1 MDDLNYQHSLN
12 VAHRYARAADNHE
25 KVRNFDEAS
34 KCHQQ
39 AIDYIQLSF
48 SHATFAVTLESLK
61 LQEDYHHR
69 QKHILRLKKIQYGI
83 HQKLLAHKQKQM
95 ALAQAEIESSDEKDK
110 DLQWAIFKNME
121 AVDSL
126 IDALIERDTKTNDE
140 ESSELSKSPSYNTA
154 IKHPKNDSTVI
165 EELHTLNNKLREL
178 ISQLLSQLDESQ
190 KEVASLKEKLKYY
203 ESTYPKQEQQDD
215 QNLIDFNSLSSS
227 VESVPTIP

>member
-1 MDDLNYQHSLN
+1 MNNTATDH
-12 VAHRYARAADNHE
+12 RAADSHE
-25 KVRNFDEAS
+25 KVRNFDDAS

-39 AIDYIQLSF
+39 AIDYLQLSF
-48 SHATFAVTLESLK
+48 AHTTFATTLESLK
-61 LQEDYHHR
+61 LQEDYHQR
-69 QKHILRLKKIQYGI
+69 QKHILR
-83 HQKLLAHKQKQM
+83 
-95 ALAQAEIESSDEKDK
+95 
-110 DLQWAIFKNME
+110 NME

-126 IDALIERDTKTNDE
+126 IDALIERDTKTNEE

-154 IKHPKNDSTVI
+154 VKHPKSDSTVI